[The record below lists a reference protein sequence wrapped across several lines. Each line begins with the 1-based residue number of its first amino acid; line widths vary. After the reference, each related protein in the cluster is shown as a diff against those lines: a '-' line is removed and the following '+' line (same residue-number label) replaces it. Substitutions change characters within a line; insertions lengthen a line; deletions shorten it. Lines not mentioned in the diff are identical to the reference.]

1 MQSTK
6 VAPIEYRSIEDLKL
20 HLAVFLRGRKISLK
34 ADDVWKDLPWKR
46 FRGQVFRLQ
55 RSIFKALAYNQ
66 KVKVKLLQRLL
77 LRSRA
82 AQALAVKQVTQLN
95 QGKKTPGVDG
105 KTALSTRERLVLCQR
120 LNKHWYHW
128 RHQQLR
134 RVNIPKPN
142 GKTRGLGIPTIADR
156 AWQALL
162 KLAAEPAYEAIAG
175 ERSYGFRP
183 GRCTADA
190 QKLIFDNLKSKAKG
204 KDKLVLETDIS
215 KCFDEIDHKVILK
228 GVILPTEA
236 KLGLKIA
243 VKAGVRGEYP
253 SSVKGTPQGGVISP
267 LLANIALDGFE
278 NLGSD
283 QITRTQKYH
292 KGKKNGFTKSES
304 IRGIRYAD
312 DAVFICK
319 SKADTKKLRRDID
332 EFLKSRGLRINEDK
346 TEMRRATDG
355 FDFLGWRFRVNSRG
369 TFKSAPSQKN
379 YAEIKAKVKAT
390 WKNKELSTEA
400 RLKKIGTQVRGWRNY
415 HKFCDMSKHA
425 LWSLRQWLWRKLRAD
440 KRRQD
445 QKEAEKARRQAIEGK
460 KAKKGAAK
468 RQLTKEQVDKAFP
481 KVSWEVNSHVMV
493 KGSASPFNGNI
504 AYWVGRNSELYE
516 GPTAKAIKRQKG
528 KCTHCN
534 RLFMEIDGPVE
545 LHHKDGDHNNWDMKN
560 LVALHRECHQAQ
572 TIHRKRIKDGLVKR
586 AVKA

>member
-1 MQSTK
+1 MSGK
-6 VAPIEYRSIEDLKL
+6 ICHGRNSDSRSFDYSGASSKRL
-20 HLAVFLRGRKISLK
+20 HN
-34 ADDVWKDLPWKR
+34 
-46 FRGQVFRLQ
+46 
-55 RSIFKALAYNQ
+55 NQ

-95 QGKKTPGVDG
+95 RGKKTPGVD
-105 KTALSTRERLVLCQR
+105 
-120 LNKHWYHW
+120 
-128 RHQQLR
+128 
-134 RVNIPKPN
+134 

-162 KLAAEPAYEAIAG
+162 KLAAEPAYEATAG

-190 QKLIFDNLKSKAKG
+190 QKLIFSNLNSEANG
-204 KDKLVLETDIS
+204 REKLILETDIS
-215 KCFDEIDHKVILK
+215 KCFDEVDHKVILK
-228 GVILPTEA
+228 GVVLPTEA
-236 KLGLKIA
+236 KRGLKTAI
-243 VKAGVRGEYP
+243 KAGVRGEYP
-253 SSVKGTPQGGVISP
+253 SSIKGTPQGGVISP

-283 QITRTQKYH
+283 QITKTQKYRN
-292 KGKKNGFTKSES
+292 GKKRGFNKSNS
-304 IRGIRYAD
+304 VRGIRYAD

-319 SKADTKKLRRDID
+319 LGADTRKLRQDID

-346 TEMRRATDG
+346 TETKKATDG

-369 TFKSAPSQKN
+369 TFKSTPSQKN
-379 YAEIKAKVKAT
+379 YAEIKAKVKET
-390 WKNKELSTEA
+390 WKNKKLSTEA
-400 RLKKIGTQVRGWRNY
+400 RLKKIATQVRGWRNY

-425 LWSLRQWLWRKLRAD
+425 LWSLRQWLWQKLRAD

-445 QKEAEKARRQAIEGK
+445 QKEAEKARRQAIKGK
-460 KAKKGAAK
+460 KAVKGAAK

-493 KGSASPFNGNI
+493 KGNSSPFDGKI
-504 AYWVGRNSELYE
+504 TYWAGRNSKLYD
-516 GPTAKAIKRQKG
+516 GPTAGAIKRQKG
-528 KCTHCN
+528 RCTHCN
-534 RLFMEIDGPVE
+534 RLFMEIDGAVE
-545 LHHKDGDHNNWDMKN
+545 LHHIDGNHNNWDRKN
-560 LVALHRECHQAQ
+560 LVALHRECHQKQAV
-572 TIHRKRIKDGLVKR
+572 HRKRIKDGLVKR